1 MTSNPMAPVI
11 QAKTD
16 MMGWWRHDFPWDET
30 EEHILSMYI
39 HRDAARAWQALR
51 DWLEGDAEVWNAH
64 LETACARI
72 RALDV
77 QEGGNHYKEMA
88 IQPVEYIMANGIGF
102 VEGSV
107 IKYVS
112 RWRAKGGVQDLRK
125 ARHFLD
131 LLIEA
136 QQP

>member
-1 MTSNPMAPVI
+1 MTDI
-11 QAKTD
+11 QD
-16 MMGWWRHDFPWDET
+16 PREGGSDDYPICEDECVT
-30 EEHILSMYI
+30 WGGHADNC
-39 HRDAARAWQALR
+39 RVPAA
-51 DWLEGDAEVWNAH
+51 
-64 LETACARI
+64 I